1 MPVTGHFHADKTG
14 LFKGFILTPKFYFR
28 HHQTF
33 VVAMEFIHLEGMSA
47 ERNKIPVL
55 VYHPRLAQ
63 QHELPRLL
71 KRYFLLE
78 FIAGQTAV
86 M

>member
-55 VYHPRLAQ
+55 VYHPGSHSSMSCRASSSVIS
-63 QHELPRLL
+63 
-71 KRYFLLE
+71 FSNS
-78 FIAGQTAV
+78 
-86 M
+86 